1 MSVIQFAGLLGGLLA
16 TLITVIGV
24 IIKMGVEFGK
34 RDATFSALAERV
46 KEDREKN
53 NTQHETFF
61 ATGRAVE
68 RVDVDMKNMKE
79 AIDEIKVSMKE
90 VLNRLPPRSQ

>member
-1 MSVIQFAGLLGGLLA
+1 MNGIQFAGLLIGMIA

-34 RDATFSALAERV
+34 RDATFCALADRV

-53 NTQHETFF
+53 NAQHEAFF

-79 AIDEIKVSMKE
+79 AIDEIKISIKE
-90 VLNRLPPRSQ
+90 ILDRLPPRGK

>member
-1 MSVIQFAGLLGGLLA
+1 MSGIQFAGLLGGLLA
-16 TLITVIGV
+16 TLITVVGV
-24 IIKMGVEFGK
+24 IIKRGVEFGK

-53 NTQHETFF
+53 NAQHESFF

-79 AIDEIKVSMKE
+79 AIDEIKISMKE
-90 VLNRLPPRSQ
+90 ILNRLPPRS